1 MIVHSPRRGSRVIL
15 ALGALA
21 LAWAA
26 QAALSVD
33 ALLARL
39 ARPAPAVTDFI
50 EAHFSALLARPLIVR
65 GKLEYLGPDALARSV
80 ESPFQER
87 TEVHG
92 DDVTI
97 RRGSEAPRHFS
108 LARAP
113 ELRSLLASFAALIG
127 GDRDVLT
134 REFELDLHGDEH
146 AWTLG
151 LTPRDPRIRERIR
164 SILVNGRSA
173 EPRCLTTF
181 EANGNTTVLL
191 VGEAARRS
199 VPADADRRSLEAQC
213 QDGAGQK

>member
-1 MIVHSPRRGSRVIL
+1 
-15 ALGALA
+15 
-21 LAWAA
+21 
-26 QAALSVD
+26 
-33 ALLARL
+33 
-39 ARPAPAVTDFI
+39 PAPAVTDFI

-65 GKLEYLGPDALARSV
+65 GKLEYLGPDTLARSV

-97 RRGSEAPRHFS
+97 RRGSAAPRHFS

-127 GDRDVLT
+127 GDRLALT

-191 VGEAARRS
+191 VGEAAHRN
-199 VPADADRRSLEAQC
+199 VPADTDRRWLDAQC
-213 QDGAGQK
+213 QGE